1 MKKISSISLIIVLI
15 AGFFPGCEKEGNPPS
30 LPPVESMTIDFSNFI
45 GSKKSA
51 TIDFQTKGIAAVS
64 NNNWLLASITA
75 GLWNSL
81 LAVPLLIPVTV
92 FNKAIEN
99 KPVYIDDRWEW
110 KYNVNVIGATY
121 NARLTG
127 QIQSNVIKWD
137 MYISKDGV
145 GSFSELLWFNGTS
158 APDGKSGQW
167 ILNYSQ
173 QFPEPMLQIDWILNG
188 TNISSIKYTYIRD
201 LKDNRTPDL
210 FKTSFIEYGFTTS
223 TLNAFYNIHYNNSS
237 SVNDF
242 KDVNIEWSTTNHN
255 GHIKAVHYFQDSNWH
270 CWDANGTDVTC
281 N

>member
-1 MKKISSISLIIVLI
+1 
-15 AGFFPGCEKEGNPPS
+15 
-30 LPPVESMTIDFSNFI
+30 
-45 GSKKSA
+45 
-51 TIDFQTKGIAAVS
+51 
-64 NNNWLLASITA
+64 
-75 GLWNSL
+75 
-81 LAVPLLIPVTV
+81 
-92 FNKAIEN
+92 
-99 KPVYIDDRWEW
+99 
-110 KYNVNVIGATY
+110 
-121 NARLTG
+121 
-127 QIQSNVIKWD
+127 

-145 GSFSELLWFNGTS
+145 GSFAELLWFNGTS
-158 APDGKSGQW
+158 TPDGKSGQW

-210 FKTSFIEYGFTTS
+210 FKTSFIEYGFTAS

-237 SVNDF
+237 TVIDF
-242 KDVNIEWSTTNHN
+242 KDVKIEWSTTNHN